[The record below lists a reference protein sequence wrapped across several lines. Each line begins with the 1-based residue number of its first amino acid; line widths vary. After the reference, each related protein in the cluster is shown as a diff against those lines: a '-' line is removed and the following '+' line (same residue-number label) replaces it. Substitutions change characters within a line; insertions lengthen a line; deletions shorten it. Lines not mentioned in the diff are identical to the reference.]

1 MDTPETRDPLD
12 GWARGEHTADGVA
25 HTTYRKGT
33 GPGVVMIHELPGLTP
48 ECIRFGEEIVARGH
62 TVVMPVL
69 FGEAGAPASGK
80 AFRGAVRDLCVS
92 REFHAFALRRTS
104 PVAGWLRSLARDL
117 HDELGGP
124 GVGAVGM
131 CFTGGFALAMLADAP
146 IAAPVLAQPSTP
158 FPLGRRRAADLGLG
172 ADDVAAV
179 RAKVAGGCQVLG
191 VRYAG
196 DRAVGTRFETL
207 RRALGESF
215 LTVEP
220 PGAKHSTLTAH
231 RDDGAVE
238 RVLDF
243 FDEKLGVAGGQTP

>member
-1 MDTPETRDPLD
+1 
-12 GWARGEHTADGVA
+12 
-25 HTTYRKGT
+25 
-33 GPGVVMIHELPGLTP
+33 MIHELPGLTP

-69 FGEAGAPASGK
+69 FGTPGEPMSA
-80 AFRGAVRDLCVS
+80 RAVLSSLTRVCVS
-92 REFHAFALRRTS
+92 REFHAFALGRTS

-146 IAAPVLAQPSTP
+146 IAAPVLAQPASP
-158 FPLGRRRAADLGLG
+158 FPVGRRRSADLGLSPV
-172 ADDVAAV
+172 DVAAV
-179 RAKVAGGCQVLG
+179 RDKVEAGCQVLG
-191 VRYAG
+191 VRYVD

-207 RRALGESF
+207 SRALGPNF
-215 LTVEP
+215 LAVDL
-220 PGAKHSTLTAH
+220 PGSRHATLTEH
-231 RDDGAVE
+231 RDERAVT

-243 FDEKLGVAGGQTP
+243 FDEKLGTASG